1 MKGKTPLLDYN
12 LLLPLL
18 LLIIVSLVNLY
29 SATMGMR
36 GITHVGVSTLFYKQ
50 LIWFGIGIIAMF
62 LFTYI
67 DYRMLKKLSFLLY
80 IVTILLILITIVK
93 GRTAYGAQRWLSL
106 GFFSFQPS
114 ELAKFSLL
122 LVLSTYFDEHWI
134 ENGYTLSSLIIP
146 IAYTLVPFILI
157 MKQPDLGTAII
168 ILLIGAS
175 IILFAGVK
183 LRTFLLFFIAF
194 ITIMPLGWHFMKG
207 YQKTRLLAFVDPYK
221 DPLGSG
227 YHLLQSR
234 IAVGSGK
241 LFGVGYLKG
250 TQSHLNFLPE
260 SHTDF
265 IFSVLAEEWGFIG
278 SILVIA
284 LFAFILFEGF
294 HISRYAKDRFGVM
307 LAFGITLSIFL
318 QFFINIGMSTG
329 ILPVVG
335 ITLPFMSYGGTSV
348 LIFMME
354 IGILLSIHIRKFRFE
369 EV

>member
-1 MKGKTPLLDYN
+1 MKRNTPLLDYN
-12 LLLPLL
+12 LLLPVVV
-18 LLIIVSLVNLY
+18 LIVISIVNLY
-29 SATMGMR
+29 SATMGMH
-36 GITHVGVSTLFYKQ
+36 GGTDIVSPLFYKQ
-50 LIWFGIGIIAMF
+50 LLWFFIGAVAMF
-62 LFTYI
+62 VFAYV
-67 DYRMLKKLSFLLY
+67 DYRMLKKLSMVLY
-80 IVTILLILITIVK
+80 VVTILLVMITIVK
-93 GRTAYGAQRWLSL
+93 GRTAFGAQRWLSL

-114 ELAKFSLL
+114 ELAKFALL
-122 LVLSTYFDEHWI
+122 LVLADYFDEHWI
-134 ENGYTLSSLIIP
+134 ENGYTLGSLLLPLLYILIPFVLII
-146 IAYTLVPFILI
+146 
-157 MKQPDLGTAII
+157 KQPDLGTAII

-183 LRTFLLFFIAF
+183 LRTFLLFLVAF
-194 ITIMPLGWHFMKG
+194 VTILPLGWHFMKG
-207 YQKTRLLAFVDPYK
+207 YQKARLVAFVDPYK

-265 IFSVLAEEWGFIG
+265 IFSVLAEEWGFVG
-278 SILVIA
+278 CLVVIA
-284 LFAFILFEGF
+284 LFAFILFEGLR
-294 HISRYAKDRFGVM
+294 ISRYAKDRFGVM

-348 LIFMME
+348 LIFMIE
-354 IGILLSIHIRKFRFE
+354 IGILLSIYVRKFRFE
-369 EV
+369 EI

>member
-1 MKGKTPLLDYN
+1 MSRKTSLLDYN
-12 LLLPLL
+12 LLFPFVLL
-18 LLIIVSLVNLY
+18 VIVSIVNLY
-29 SATMGMR
+29 SATKGMH
-36 GITHVGVSTLFYKQ
+36 GISDLFYRQ
-50 LIWFGIGIIAMF
+50 LIWFGAGTFVMF
-62 LFTYI
+62 FFAFL
-67 DYRMLKKLSFLLY
+67 DYRMLKKLSFVLY
-80 IVTILLILITIVK
+80 IITVLLIVVTIIK
-93 GRTAYGAQRWLSL
+93 GRSAMGAQRWLSL
-106 GFFSFQPS
+106 GIFSFQPS
-114 ELAKFSLL
+114 EIAKFSVLL
-122 LVLSTYFDEHWI
+122 ILANYFE
-134 ENGYTLSSLIIP
+134 ENWLERGFTLKPLIIP
-146 IAYTLVPFILI
+146 MVYILI
-157 MKQPDLGTAII
+157 PFVLIIKQPDLGTAII

-175 IILFAGVK
+175 VILFARVK
-183 LRTFLLFFIAF
+183 LKTFLLFFIAF
-194 ITIMPLGWHFMKG
+194 IVIMPLGWHFMKG
-207 YQKTRLLAFVDPYK
+207 YQRARLVAFVDPYK

-250 TQSHLNFLPE
+250 TQSHLSFLPE

-265 IFSVLAEEWGFIG
+265 IFSVLAEEWGFAG
-278 SILVIA
+278 SIVVIA
-284 LFAFILFEGF
+284 LFTIILIEGF
-294 HISRYAKDRFGVM
+294 NISRYAKDRFGVM

-354 IGILLSIHIRKFRFE
+354 IGILLSINLRKFRFE

>member
-1 MKGKTPLLDYN
+1 MKRKTPLLDYN
-12 LLLPLL
+12 LLLPVL
-18 LLIIVSLVNLY
+18 LLIIVSIVNLY
-29 SATMGMR
+29 SATMGMQ
-36 GITHVGVSTLFYKQ
+36 GKANGVSPLFYKQ
-50 LIWFGIGIIAMF
+50 LLWFFIGTVA
-62 LFTYI
+62 LFVFASI
-67 DYRMLKKLSFLLY
+67 DYRMLKKLSMVLY
-80 IVTILLILITIVK
+80 GATILLIMITIVK

-114 ELAKFSLL
+114 ELAKFALL
-122 LVLSTYFDEHWI
+122 LVLANYFDEHWI
-134 ENGYTLSSLIIP
+134 ENGYTIGSLLAPIIMILIPFLLII
-146 IAYTLVPFILI
+146 
-157 MKQPDLGTAII
+157 KQPDLGTAII

-175 IILFAGVK
+175 IILFSGVK
-183 LRTFLLFFIAF
+183 LRTFLLFLVAF
-194 ITIMPLGWHFMKG
+194 VTILPLGWHFMKG
-207 YQKTRLLAFVDPYK
+207 YQKTRLVAFVDPYK

-265 IFSVLAEEWGFIG
+265 IFSVLAEEWGFAG
-278 SILVIA
+278 CVVVIA
-284 LFAFILFEGF
+284 LFAFILFEGLR
-294 HISRYAKDRFGVM
+294 ISRYAKDRFGVV
-307 LAFGITLSIFL
+307 LAFGITISIFL

-348 LIFMME
+348 LMFMIE
-354 IGILLSIHIRKFRFE
+354 IGILLSIYIRKFRFE
-369 EV
+369 EM

>member
-1 MKGKTPLLDYN
+1 MKRNTPLLDYN
-12 LLLPLL
+12 LILPLV
-18 LLIIVSLVNLY
+18 LLIAVSLVNLY
-29 SATMGMR
+29 SATMGAR
-36 GITHVGVSTLFYKQ
+36 GVSSLFSKQ
-50 LIWFGIGIIAMF
+50 LIWFGFGVIAMF
-62 LFTYI
+62 LFTYV
-67 DYRMLKKLSFLLY
+67 DYRMLQKLSLVLY
-80 IVTILLILITIVK
+80 IATILLILITIVK
-93 GRTAYGAQRWLSL
+93 GRSAYGAQRWLSL

-114 ELAKFSLL
+114 ELAKFSIV
-122 LVLSTYFDEHWI
+122 LVLANYFDEHWF
-134 ENGYTLSSLIIP
+134 ENGYSLRPLILPLLYALIP
-146 IAYTLVPFILI
+146 FVLI

-175 IILFAGVK
+175 MILFAGVK

-207 YQKTRLLAFVDPYK
+207 YQKARLVAFVDPYK

-241 LFGVGYLKG
+241 LYGVGYLKG

-265 IFSVLAEEWGFIG
+265 IFSVLAEEWGFVG
-278 SILVIA
+278 SIVVIG
-284 LFAFILFEGF
+284 LFLFIIFEGF

-348 LIFMME
+348 LIFMIE
-354 IGILLSIHIRKFRFE
+354 VGILQSIYIRKFRFE
-369 EV
+369 E

>member
-1 MKGKTPLLDYN
+1 MKRSTPLLDYN
-12 LLLPLL
+12 LLLPIF
-18 LLIIVSLVNLY
+18 LLIAVSILNLY
-29 SATMGMR
+29 SATMGMQGSKQ
-36 GITHVGVSTLFYKQ
+36 GISPLFYKQ
-50 LIWFGIGIIAMF
+50 LIWFGIGTIAMF
-62 LFTYI
+62 LFAYL
-67 DYRMLKKLSFLLY
+67 DYRMWKKLSFVLY
-80 IVTILLILITIVK
+80 AVTILLILITIVK

-122 LVLSTYFDEHWI
+122 LVLSTYFDEHWV
-134 ENGYTLSSLIIP
+134 ENGYSLTPLILP
-146 IAYTLVPFILI
+146 ILYVLVPFVLIL
-157 MKQPDLGTAII
+157 KQPDLGTAII

-175 IILFAGVK
+175 VILFAGVK
-183 LRTFLLFFIAF
+183 LRTFLLFLVVF

-207 YQKTRLLAFVDPYK
+207 YQKTRLMAFVDPYK

-265 IFSVLAEEWGFIG
+265 IFSVLAEEWGFVG
-278 SILVIA
+278 SLIVIA

-335 ITLPFMSYGGTSV
+335 ITLPFMSYGGSSI
-348 LIFMME
+348 LIFMVE
-354 IGILLSIHIRKFRFE
+354 IGILLSIYIRKFRFE
-369 EV
+369 EA